1 MRLPLIAFAFA
12 AALALTPVVAS
23 AQAAAPAAA
32 AAHYSTNEATVGQ
45 ILDDPAAKAVV
56 DKHLPGLLASEQ
68 IDMAREMTL
77 KTLQQ
82 YAPDQVTDAALT
94 NIDADFAK
102 IPAKK

>member
-1 MRLPLIAFAFA
+1 MRLSLINFA

-23 AQAAAPAAA
+23 AQQAATPAAA
-32 AAHYSTNEATVGQ
+32 ATRYSTSDTTVGQ

-56 DKHLPGLLASEQ
+56 EKHLPGLLSGEQ

-82 YAPDQVTDAALT
+82 YAPDRVTDAALAS
-94 NIDADFAK
+94 IDADFAK
-102 IPAKK
+102 LPAKK